1 MEYIQSVQKA
11 IDYMED
17 NLLENINYED
27 VAKAVYMSNYQFHRI
42 FSLVTGIS
50 ANEYIKNRRL
60 SLAGQEL
67 SMSKSKVIDINV
79 K

>member
-1 MEYIQSVQKA
+1 MEYIQSIQKA

-27 VAKAVYMSNYQFHRI
+27 VAKAVYMSNYYFHRI

-67 SMSKSKVIDINV
+67 
-79 K
+79 